1 MIPHKRKVTFVVIGI
16 ALVAFCALAS
26 DSWKNT
32 PYEKWSA
39 KDVQMILNDSPWAK
53 SITVPYSPFLNGN
66 SQEADHQIK
75 IGTASD
81 PKELS
86 DSRIYKP
93 DGIFILRWNSAIT
106 LRRAL
111 YRDAVLHGIPADYAA
126 SRYLQNDPEFVEL
139 VLVPV
144 GQTLLP
150 PTEQSNLMSETQL
163 QFQPS
168 GKMIRPTSTQVRAQV
183 NSLGQE
189 GYVFDFPKQLP
200 DGSPIIPKG
209 TTQIEFFTQVG
220 VRRFGAKFK
229 TGDMAVHDTP
239 DYF

>member
-1 MIPHKRKVTFVVIGI
+1 MIPHKRKAAFVAIGV
-16 ALVAFCALAS
+16 ALAVFCAWAS

-39 KDVQMILNDSPWAK
+39 KDVQKILNDSPWAK
-53 SITVPYSPFLNGN
+53 SITIPYTQFLNGN
-66 SQEADHQIK
+66 SQEADNQIK
-75 IGTASD
+75 IGSATD
-81 PKELS
+81 PS
-86 DSRIYKP
+86 GVADFRIYKP

-111 YRDAVLHGIPADYAA
+111 YRDAVLHDIPADYAA
-126 SRYLQNDPEFVEL
+126 SRYLQNNPEFIEL

-150 PTEQSNLMSETQL
+150 PTEQSNLMAETTL

-168 GKMIRPTSTQVRAQV
+168 GRIIRPTTTVVGGQVS
-183 NSLGQE
+183 SLGQE
-189 GYVFDFPKQLP
+189 GYIFDFARQLP
-200 DGSPIIPKG
+200 DGSSIIPKG

-220 VRRFGAKFK
+220 VRRFAAKFK
-229 TGDMAVHDTP
+229 TSEMAIHDSP
-239 DYF
+239 DNF